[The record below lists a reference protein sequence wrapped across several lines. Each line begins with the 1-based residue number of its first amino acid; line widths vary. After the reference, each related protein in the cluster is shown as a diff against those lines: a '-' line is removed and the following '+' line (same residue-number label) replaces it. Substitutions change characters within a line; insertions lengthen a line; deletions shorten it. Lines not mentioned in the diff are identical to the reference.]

1 MIREAACRAIR
12 LQAHRM
18 SYLPPSHPHRLR
30 LAAFIRGMSAHGPRR
45 DTYQTSPIRYW
56 SRICV
61 TKRVDNYTMATNL
74 AIDPDLLEKALAIG
88 GEKTK
93 KATVNRALREFIARR
108 GQERLL
114 DLFGKLDW
122 DGDYDYKRERTR
134 K

>member
-1 MIREAACRAIR
+1 
-12 LQAHRM
+12 
-18 SYLPPSHPHRLR
+18 
-30 LAAFIRGMSAHGPRR
+30 
-45 DTYQTSPIRYW
+45 
-56 SRICV
+56 
-61 TKRVDNYTMATNL
+61 MATNL

-93 KATVNRALREFIARR
+93 KATVSRALREFIARR

-114 DLFGKLDW
+114 GLFGKLDW

>member
-1 MIREAACRAIR
+1 M
-12 LQAHRM
+12 Q
-18 SYLPPSHPHRLR
+18 S
-30 LAAFIRGMSAHGPRR
+30 
-45 DTYQTSPIRYW
+45 W
-56 SRICV
+56 SKICV
-61 TKRVDNYTMATNL
+61 IKCVENNTMATNL